1 MKFENKFKLC
11 VHTNFGCMQ
20 YNVLKHSDKFENSI
34 IIIEWVNLILDLYI
48 KH

>member
-11 VHTNFGCMQ
+11 IHTIFGYMQ
-20 YNVLKHSDKFENSI
+20 YVLKHSDEFEKSI